1 MSEIREPGDLVL
13 PEFATPTGAGDPA
26 GARITFI
33 GNATVLIEWGGLT
46 LLTDPNFLHAG
57 MPASIG
63 YGLFTIRTKNPAMSI
78 DDLPPL
84 DAVVLSHLHGDHWDS
99 VARRQLPKDLPILT
113 TKQAAKKVAKQGFRE
128 AVGMSTWSIQR
139 IIRGDAEIAI
149 TSVPG
154 QHGPGPVAK
163 ALPDVMGS
171 VLDLSWAGRR
181 RLRIY
186 ITGDT
191 LLTSAVAEVAAT
203 FSDIDLC
210 LLHLG
215 GTKLGP
221 VLLTMDAEQ
230 GVGALRTI
238 QPRRAIPIH
247 YDDYRIFTS
256 PISDFDRLAKENG
269 FGPVVRYLERGETYV
284 AVPAVS
290 V

>member
-1 MSEIREPGDLVL
+1 MSDIREPGDLVL
-13 PEFATPTGAGDPA
+13 PEFATPTGASDPA

-57 MPASIG
+57 LPAPIG
-63 YGLFTIRTKNPAMSI
+63 YGLFTIRTKGPAMSI

-84 DAVVLSHLHGDHWDS
+84 DAVVLSHMHGDHWDG
-99 VARRQLPKDLPILT
+99 VAKRKLPKDLPVLT

-128 AVGMSTWSIQR
+128 AVGMPTWSIQR
-139 IIRGDAEIAI
+139 LTRGEATVEVTA
-149 TSVPG
+149 VPG

-171 VLDLSWAGRR
+171 VIDLSWAGRR
-181 RLRIY
+181 RLRLY

-191 LLTSAVAEVAAT
+191 LLTGAVAEVAQT
-203 FSDIDLC
+203 FPDIDLC

-215 GTKLGP
+215 GTKVGP
-221 VLLTMDAEQ
+221 LLLTMDAEQ
-230 GVGALRTI
+230 GLGALRTI
-238 QPRRAIPIH
+238 RPRRAIPIH
-247 YDDYRIFTS
+247 YDDYRAFKS
-256 PISDFDRLAKENG
+256 PISDFDRLVKEHG
-269 FGPVVRYLERGETYV
+269 LTPVVRYLDRGETYV
-284 AVPAVS
+284 ALPAVS